1 MVGSVNFHIR
11 SISLP
16 SRFQSNCIEAEL
28 KKLQTFDSSSAS
40 DTIQTGFTRLAE
52 LYNSVEELIRSPLT
66 QQALH
71 RQRHA
76 ELVEVALDGSVG
88 MLDACT
94 AARDIILTMK
104 EKVEDLQ
111 SALRRRGGDSSIE
124 NNIHAYISFRKR
136 MKKEISKNLRTLKRL
151 ESNITVSLPIV
162 DADYHLL
169 MVVKA
174 LRESSAIT
182 ISSFRSLLLFFS
194 MPVMKTKPGGFF
206 FKLIPAAAEK
216 GQKFLS
222 EVGMTDIAFCNL
234 RGKIRKGDSKID
246 VQMELSRLETIYDKM
261 KGFESGL
268 DCLFRSL
275 IRHRVS
281 LLNILTP

>member
-28 KKLQTFDSSSAS
+28 KRLQTFDSSSTS

-52 LYNSVEELIRSPLT
+52 LYNSIEELIRSPLT

-111 SALRRRGGDSSIE
+111 SALLSP
-124 NNIHAYISFRKR
+124 
-136 MKKEISKNLRTLKRL
+136 
-151 ESNITVSLPIV
+151 PIV

-182 ISSFRSLLLFFS
+182 ISSFWSLLLFFS
-194 MPVMKTKPGGFF
+194 MPVMKTKPGGLFS
-206 FKLIPAAAEK
+206 KLIPAAAEK

-222 EVGMTDIAFCNL
+222 EVGMTDIAVCNL
-234 RGKIRKGDSKID
+234 RGKIRKGDAKID

-261 KGFESGL
+261 RGLESGL

-281 LLNILTP
+281 LLNILAP